1 MPCAHAPPAPS
12 FAPPPLNHSH
22 ANRQPVWLSLHY
34 PSSRQPTIG
43 DPNYPADPTA
53 YPPLIAFAMQESS
66 STSNVSRA
74 SVRLPPFWPA
84 NPTIWFVQVEC
95 QFQLAGITTQATKYQ
110 HVVSVLPPEVASDV
124 TDILC
129 APSGPTPYDTL
140 KAAIIQRTM
149 ASDRKRFQQ
158 LLSAE
163 DLGDR
168 RPSQFLRH
176 MQSLL
181 GDRAQTFDEA
191 LLKELFLQRLPST
204 VQMILATATNLS
216 LTELVLHADKILEV
230 AQPSLAVMQ
239 ATLPMPAHVSAPCTS
254 VTAPQ
259 PSFRP
264 ADPTS
269 EIAALREDVH
279 ELRALIA
286 TTQSNRGPASPRRP
300 SPRRQQFRRG
310 SRSRQFRRSH
320 SPERANPSPFCCK
333 ANKCKF
339 PIYHLTAVNNTSIP
353 VYGEQSLTLNLG
365 LRRSF
370 PWIFKIA
377 AVDQAIIG
385 ADFLQ
390 HFGLL
395 VDVRR
400 KVLLDSNTGL
410 RIAGMGSTPRISLP
424 AISLSSLQ
432 YPFAAVISEFPSLS
446 QPPDWTKPVR
456 HDVVHYINTSGPR
469 VHFRPRRLAPEKWNI
484 ARSEFDHMLAIGI
497 ARPSSSDWASPLHMV
512 PKKTGDWRPC
522 GDYRALNIA
531 TKPDRY
537 PLPNIQDFTMNL
549 AGAKYFSKID
559 LTKAYHQI
567 PVAPEDVPKTAIVTP
582 FGLFE
587 FLRMPFG
594 LRNAAQTFQRFTD

>member
-1 MPCAHAPPAPS
+1 MLCAHAPPAPS

-53 YPPLIAFAMQESS
+53 CPPLIAFAMQESS
-66 STSNVSRA
+66 STSNVNRVA
-74 SVRLPPFWPA
+74 VRLPPFWPA

-129 APSGPTPYDTL
+129 APSGPTSYDTL

-149 ASDRKRFQQ
+149 ASHRKRFQQ
-158 LLSAE
+158 LLSVE

-176 MQSLL
+176 MQTLL
-181 GDRAQTFDEA
+181 GDRAQTFVEA

-204 VQMILATATNLS
+204 MQMILATATNLS
-216 LTELVLHADKILEV
+216 LTELALHVDKILEV
-230 AQPSLAVMQ
+230 AQPSLAFVQ

-259 PSFRP
+259 PSLRP

-269 EIAALREDVH
+269 EIAALRDDVH

-286 TTQSNRGPASPRRP
+286 STQSNRGPA

-310 SRSRQFRRSH
+310 SRSRQFQISILPASR
-320 SPERANPSPFCCK
+320 

-395 VDVRR
+395 IDVRR

-410 RIAGMGSTPRISLP
+410 RIAGIGSTPRISLP

-432 YPFAAVISEFPSLS
+432 SQFAAVLSEFPSLS
-446 QPPDWTKPVR
+446 QPPNWTKPVR
-456 HDVVHYINTSGPR
+456 HDVVHYINTSGPP
-469 VHFRPRRLAPEKWNI
+469 VHFKPRRLAPEKWNI
-484 ARSEFDHMLAIGI
+484 ARSECNHMLAIGI
-497 ARPSSSDWASPLHMV
+497 ARPSSSDWASPLHVV

-549 AGAKYFSKID
+549 AGAKDFSKID

-567 PVAPEDVPKTAIVTP
+567 PVAPEGVPKTAIVTP

-587 FLRMPFG
+587 LG
-594 LRNAAQTFQRFTD
+594 LCE